1 MAITR
6 ITETH
11 AEASDY
17 EVILVAS
24 TTNPQRSNTRANTGA
39 YSWRFTTNNGYFA
52 LPLDDETAIRT
63 SLFIYMDV
71 TPTSDISLIRV
82 KESYTALMAVEVR
95 IMEDEQTL
103 RLYID
108 EVQQDEVTWASVGF
122 VPATWIRISL
132 TASVTSNYA
141 SVYLN
146 DSNIMT
152 YSGAIANTPWDSVR
166 YGQSLGVG
174 GMGAFT
180 YIDDV
185 YVDSMGA
192 DADAL
197 PPSYGFTPSYAEGL
211 GDHNDWVAI
220 GGALKN
226 AEMVDDGAV
235 DDGDATYNF
244 VGAVGGNPKDSFE
257 TTDIA
262 LAANFIISA
271 AIPWCVVKKLN
282 AADDAQII
290 LTATDGVPPVK
301 QGAAQDTPLTYG
313 YRRSRFTTQPD
324 GSSWNL
330 TDFNSMQFGYLVG
343 GVW

>member
-1 MAITR
+1 MTITR

-17 EVILVAS
+17 EVINVGGGS
-24 TTNPQRSNTRANTGA
+24 PIRSSTRANTGA
-39 YSWRFTTNNGYFA
+39 YSWRYGGNNDYMA
-52 LPLDDETAIRT
+52 LPLDEDTAIRT
-63 SLFIYMDV
+63 SLFIWMDV
-71 TPTSDISLIRV
+71 TPTADQSLISI
-82 KESYTALMAVEVR
+82 KEAYTVLEAVEVR
-95 IMEDEQTL
+95 IMEDEETL

-122 VPATWIRISL
+122 DPLVWIRMSL
-132 TASVTSNYA
+132 TASSIQNYA
-141 SVYLN
+141 TVYLN
-146 DSNIMT
+146 DTAILT
-152 YSGAIANTPWDSVR
+152 YSGAIANVPWDSVR
-166 YGQSLGVG
+166 YGVRLGTG
-174 GMGAFT
+174 GMGTYT

-185 YVDSMGA
+185 YLDRMTD

-197 PPSYGFTPSYAEGL
+197 PPSYGFTPSYTEGL
-211 GDHNDWVAI
+211 GEHNDWVAI

-235 DDGDATYNF
+235 DDGDTTYNF

-282 AADDAQII
+282 AADDAKII

-301 QGAAQDTPLTYG
+301 EGAAQDTPLTYG
-313 YRRSRFTTQPD
+313 YRRSRFTVQPD
-324 GSSWNL
+324 GSAWNL
-330 TDFNSMQFGYLVG
+330 TDFNTMNFGYLVG